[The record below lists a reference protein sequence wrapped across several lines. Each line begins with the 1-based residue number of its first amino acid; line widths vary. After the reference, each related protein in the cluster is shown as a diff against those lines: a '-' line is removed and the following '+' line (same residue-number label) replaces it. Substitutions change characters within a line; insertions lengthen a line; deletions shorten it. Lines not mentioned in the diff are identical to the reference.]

1 MGRNELDRI
10 YVSDVK
16 LTKIYCGGVEVR
28 TVFNPAKT
36 LNVCPAMT
44 VLAARS
50 TLGVRFASGIGGSPV
65 WTTLIGES
73 NVVRGMGSQSE
84 IMDATDGCDEGASLY
99 RCRGSTYYP
108 HSSPKGHQPWFL
120 L

>member
-73 NVVRGMGSQSE
+73 DVVEREFVIEIWYFSVSPMRLMKPLVNLIGGLSGSFN
-84 IMDATDGCDEGASLY
+84 
-99 RCRGSTYYP
+99 GSSRPFILCT
-108 HSSPKGHQPWFL
+108 F
-120 L
+120 